1 MRKTPQRPPEILQFD
16 LDPATFKELLRDLL
30 FREAGKPYFRRFAI
44 PRRHRLFGAWRA
56 LSAYRAEHQLL
67 PVGGRDTDGLIRQF
81 FITHGRLR
89 AEFQAGGMPV
99 SAIRVLRQHCPPQ
112 SATLEQVQVLE
123 CTLGNRQGYSVMLR
137 GGPAPPTPPSA
148 SE

>member
-1 MRKTPQRPPEILQFD
+1 MRKAPQRLSERLQFD
-16 LDPATFKELLRDLL
+16 LDPTTFKELLRDLL

-56 LSAYRAEHQLL
+56 LSAYRVERQLL
-67 PVGGRDTDGLIRQF
+67 PVGGRDTDRLIQQF
-81 FITHGRLR
+81 FTTHGRLR

-99 SAIRVLRQHCPPQ
+99 SAIRVLRQHCPPPP
-112 SATLEQVQVLE
+112 ATLEQIQVLE
-123 CTLGNRQGYSVMLR
+123 CTLGNQQGYSVMLS
-137 GGPAPPTPPSA
+137 GGSAPPPPPSA